1 MGYAG
6 PRLAVGVAVFG
17 GVSGSA
23 LLVGA
28 AWAIASAA
36 AFSASSAAAKFLGV
50 RLPASELALF
60 RAGVALV
67 LVIAVFRE
75 AVAWRRAR
83 HIGWFVVRC
92 AAGTV
97 ALLAFMY
104 AVTAMPIAL
113 ASLIFVT
120 RVLMLPPTAR
130 LLLGEAMDP
139 RILAAVLVGFAGIV
153 VVLWPALVVRGE
165 VLGGLAALTAAAASA
180 VSQTAV
186 RRLAPDNP
194 ESLIVA
200 IYSIAAVAALAPIAG
215 TQWVTPPVDDL
226 PVLLI
231 LGIAAAISQY
241 TAVAAFRRAP
251 AGFLAPFDFLAVP
264 FSALIGFALF
274 GDRLGANDW
283 IGAILVL
290 GASAYVVSF
299 GARADRA
306 EAARNDG

>member
-1 MGYAG
+1 M
-6 PRLAVGVAVFG
+6 LA
-17 GVSGSA
+17 
-23 LLVGA
+23 GA
-28 AWAIASAA
+28 AWAIVSAA

-75 AVAWRRAR
+75 AIAWRQAR
-83 HIGWFVVRC
+83 HAGWFVVRC
-92 AAGTV
+92 AAGTL
-97 ALLAFMY
+97 ALLSFMY
-104 AVTAMPIAL
+104 ALTALPIAL

-130 LLLGEAMDP
+130 LLLGEPLDP
-139 RILAAVLVGFAGIV
+139 RIMAAVLVGFAGIV
-153 VVLWPALVVRGE
+153 VVLWPSLVVRGE
-165 VLGGLAALTAAAASA
+165 ILGGLAALTAAVASA

-200 IYSIAAVAALAPIAG
+200 IYSVVAVVALMPIAA
-215 TQWVTPPVDDL
+215 TQWVTPPAGDL

-231 LGIAAAISQY
+231 LGAAAAIAQY

-264 FSALIGFALF
+264 ISALIGFVLF
-274 GDRLGANDW
+274 GDTMGANDW
-283 IGAILVL
+283 IGGLLVL

-299 GARADRA
+299 GAGEDKRRLANARA
-306 EAARNDG
+306 